1 MNNSIEDYG
10 REYRLLPFEHHQAQL
25 RRQEHLA
32 VMDDLKPRRI
42 AEIGCG
48 MLPLFCDYD
57 DFDQMTVV
65 EPVKAFADN
74 AIILSAGHV
83 KASAIRV
90 IPHFLE
96 DVQIEEEEYDLVF
109 VSGLLHEVPD
119 PQKIL
124 EQAIRLGGRE
134 CRFLITVPNAYSFH
148 RQFGY
153 RAGMIKDLTEISAQ
167 QIRLQQ
173 PRTYTLVSLL
183 FELEKAGL
191 VPELKKTFI
200 FKPFTHSQMQKI
212 IDAGILSLEQV
223 NILAGMSD
231 LIPDAGSE
239 LLVVAKAVN

>member
-1 MNNSIEDYG
+1 MNKSIEDYES
-10 REYRLLPFEHHQAQL
+10 EYRLLPFEYHQAQL

-32 VMDDLKPRRI
+32 VLADLKPKRI

-57 DFDQMTVV
+57 DFDLMTVG
-65 EPVKAFADN
+65 EPAKAFAEN
-74 AIILSAGHV
+74 ASTLRARHV

-96 DVQIEEEEYDLVF
+96 DVQIEDEAYDLVF
-109 VSGLLHEVPD
+109 VSGLLHEVPE
-119 PQKIL
+119 PRKIL

-148 RQFGY
+148 RQLGY
-153 RAGMIKDLTEISAQ
+153 RAGLIEDLTEISAQ
-167 QIRLQQ
+167 QLRLQQ
-173 PRTYTLVSLL
+173 PRTYTPASLL
-183 FELEKAGL
+183 DELAMAGL

-212 IDAGILSLEQV
+212 LDAGILSLEQV
-223 NILAGMSD
+223 NVLAGMSD
-231 LIPDAGSE
+231 LLPDAGSE
-239 LLVVAKAVN
+239 LLVIAKCK